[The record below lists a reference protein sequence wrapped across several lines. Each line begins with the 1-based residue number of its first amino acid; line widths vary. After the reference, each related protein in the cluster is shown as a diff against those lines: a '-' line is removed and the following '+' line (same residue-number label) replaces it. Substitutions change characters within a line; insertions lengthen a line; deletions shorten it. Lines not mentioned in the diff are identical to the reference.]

1 MQGLHHGEGHEPQP
15 LDQPQA
21 RVNFV
26 AKFDIDEGATTD
38 LSLDAAE
45 YDPSPSADYQSW
57 LLIEDEP
64 PEEEGEGRDEPDIPQ
79 LSRPTS
85 PVPAPASRRRGSRT
99 RRAYTVRG
107 TAFRAVPNGEARNAV
122 LE

>member
-1 MQGLHHGEGHEPQP
+1 MEKVTSRSRSINRK
-15 LDQPQA
+15 

-57 LLIEDEP
+57 GSSSREDEP
-64 PEEEGEGRDEPDIPQ
+64 PEEEGEDCDQPDIPQ

-85 PVPAPASRRRGSRT
+85 PAPA
-99 RRAYTVRG
+99 
-107 TAFRAVPNGEARNAV
+107 
-122 LE
+122 